1 VRTLTLAP
9 LRQRA
14 MGVIDYGLLEA
25 GLVIMALPC
34 MLLLL
39 GLQGRYV
46 RGLHVRSKQG
56 LIDGECAVGAPDR
69 SRP

>member
-1 VRTLTLAP
+1 
-9 LRQRA
+9 
-14 MGVIDYGLLEA
+14 VIDYGLLEA